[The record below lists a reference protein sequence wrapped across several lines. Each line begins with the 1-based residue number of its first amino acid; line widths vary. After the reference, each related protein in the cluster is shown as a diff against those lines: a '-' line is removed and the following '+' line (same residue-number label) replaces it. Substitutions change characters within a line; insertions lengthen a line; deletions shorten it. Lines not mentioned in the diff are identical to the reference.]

1 MSRPDARPPVFRMLD
16 ASQFMMDA
24 CEACGYVG
32 PLPDL
37 LDPMILATKEMGRRM
52 IETGDELPG
61 LAEAVEAIRWRAVR
75 FAALYAVRAGQ
86 EAVASLLVGFG
97 EAYALPWAMG
107 YWRARDQRAAG
118 AGRPESL
125 REIRSWTA
133 GDLAGVAAGVSDD
146 WRKEST
152 FQAVQDGAAFFWD
165 GVEQKGRGGDEL
177 SGRPG
182 VV

>member
-52 IETGDELPG
+52 IETGEELPG
-61 LAEAVEAIRWRAVR
+61 LAETVEAMRWRAVR

-118 AGRPESL
+118 AGREESL
-125 REIRSWTA
+125 RAIRAWSA
-133 GDLAGVAAGVSDD
+133 EDLAGVAND
-146 WRKEST
+146 WRTEST

-165 GVEQKGRGGDEL
+165 GVEQKGRGSDEL